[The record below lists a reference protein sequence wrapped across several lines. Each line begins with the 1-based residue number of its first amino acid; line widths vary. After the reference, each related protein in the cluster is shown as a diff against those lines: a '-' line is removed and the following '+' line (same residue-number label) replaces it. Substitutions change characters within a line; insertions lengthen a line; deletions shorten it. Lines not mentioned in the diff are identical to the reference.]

1 MNEYLKKYRFD
12 ETPVHDCHY
21 HVDRHYKLS
30 DSIKYLQMNREYLG
44 MDKIVLL
51 CFTEDSMQVDPYE
64 NIRGLYFKEFLG
76 DSIYTFAGLHHY
88 LDERDTKE
96 YYLKQIEFFYNAGF
110 DGIKIM
116 GEGKAACRKYF
127 NHKLDDERFE
137 GFFAFAEE
145 KQFPLLIHAGDVPD
159 SEEMRRGCDTVHAE
173 ILNVLKKHPKLCITF
188 AHMMFLSDNIDKLT
202 EIFETYPNVSFD
214 LALGGFMKDISN
226 NIEIWREFFTKYSHR
241 ILFGTDN
248 YNNFITNDDCF
259 ELIVR
264 NEPIRKLLEYKE
276 PFSTRVYG
284 AKAVFNPLL
293 ISKES
298 VDNIYRN
305 NFTRLYGETPRKVN
319 YNLAQEYTTK
329 LIEAFKEDK
338 LKVFAKIELP
348 DWIYPE
354 EQKNLHK
361 GNTFAIETLEE
372 IKSYYENKVSE

>member
-1 MNEYLKKYRFD
+1 MNEYLKKYNFD
-12 ETPVHDCHY
+12 EEPVHDCHY
-21 HVDRHYKLS
+21 HIDRHYKLS

-64 NIRGLYFKEFLG
+64 NIRGLYYKEFLG

-137 GFFAFAEE
+137 GFFAFSEE

-159 SEEMRRGCDTVHAE
+159 SEEMRLGCDTVHAE
-173 ILNVLKKHPKLCITF
+173 ILNVLEKHPKLCITF

-202 EIFETYPNVSFD
+202 EIFETYPNVSID
-214 LALGGFMKDISN
+214 LALGGFMKDVSN
-226 NIEIWREFFTKYSHR
+226 NIEIWHEFFTKYSHR

-248 YNNFITNDDCF
+248 YNNFIANDDCF

-276 PFSTRVYG
+276 PFSARVYG

-293 ISKES
+293 ISKEA

-319 YNLAQEYTTK
+319 YNLALEYTTK

-338 LKVFAKIELP
+338 LKVFARFELP

-354 EQKNLHK
+354 EQKNLYK
-361 GNTFAIETLEE
+361 GNSFAIETLEE